1 MCGFYWQGC
10 GTEASGVCIN
20 NWWWSMPGH
29 AIQQRV
35 GGVGNLA
42 LLGVWV
48 FAEEAPMKRQ

>member
-1 MCGFYWQGC
+1 
-10 GTEASGVCIN
+10 
-20 NWWWSMPGH
+20 MPGH